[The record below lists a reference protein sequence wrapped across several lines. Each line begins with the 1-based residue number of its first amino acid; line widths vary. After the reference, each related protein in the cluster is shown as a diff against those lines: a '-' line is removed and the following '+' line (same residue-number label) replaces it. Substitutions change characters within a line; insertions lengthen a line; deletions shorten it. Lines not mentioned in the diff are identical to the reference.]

1 MRTKIVIA
9 ILATA
14 ISMSSCEW
22 ISPSKN
28 LVSSNQ
34 IEGKWKVDSLTEG
47 NDTSS
52 LFPLLL
58 AMAATDSNNNLSMQ
72 IEFNK
77 DSIITT
83 YAGGD
88 SDTTYFTNDTLAKII
103 YFKEDST
110 NERISY
116 RFIKHNVMY
125 LQLKD
130 STVMH
135 LSKK

>member
-1 MRTKIVIA
+1 MRSKIVIA

-34 IEGKWKVDSLTEG
+34 IEGKWKLDSLTEG
-47 NDTSS
+47 NDTSGI
-52 LFPLLL
+52 FPLLL

-130 STVMH
+130 STVLH

>member
-1 MRTKIVIA
+1 MRSKIVIA

-110 NERISY
+110 NERMSY
-116 RFIKHNVMY
+116 RFVKHNIMD
-125 LQLKD
+125 LQFKD
-130 STVMH
+130 STVLH

>member
-88 SDTTYFTNDTLAKII
+88 SDTTYFINDTLAKII

-130 STVMH
+130 STVLH

>member
-1 MRTKIVIA
+1 
-9 ILATA
+9 
-14 ISMSSCEW
+14 MSSCEW

-34 IEGKWKVDSLTEG
+34 IEGKWKLDSLTEG
-47 NDTSS
+47 NDSSS
-52 LFPLLL
+52 LIPFLL
-58 AMAATDSNNNLSMQ
+58 AMAVTDSNNNLSMQ

-110 NERISY
+110 NERMSY
-116 RFIKHNVMY
+116 RFVKHNIMD
-125 LQLKD
+125 LQFKD
-130 STVMH
+130 STVLH

>member
-1 MRTKIVIA
+1 MRSKIVIA

-116 RFIKHNVMY
+116 RFVKHNIMN

-130 STVMH
+130 STVLH

>member
-1 MRTKIVIA
+1 MRSKIVIA

-116 RFIKHNVMY
+116 RFVKHNVMY

-130 STVMH
+130 STVLH

>member
-130 STVMH
+130 STVLH

>member
-1 MRTKIVIA
+1 MRSKIVIA

-58 AMAATDSNNNLSMQ
+58 AMAATDGNNNVSMQ

-130 STVMH
+130 STVLH

>member
-58 AMAATDSNNNLSMQ
+58 AMAATDGNNNLSMQ

-116 RFIKHNVMY
+116 RFVKHNIMN

-130 STVMH
+130 STVLH

>member
-58 AMAATDSNNNLSMQ
+58 AMAATDGNNNVSMQ

-88 SDTTYFTNDTLAKII
+88 SDTTYFINDTLAKII

-130 STVMH
+130 STVLH

>member
-58 AMAATDSNNNLSMQ
+58 AMAATDSNNNVSMQ

-130 STVMH
+130 STVLH

>member
-116 RFIKHNVMY
+116 RFVKHNIMN

-130 STVMH
+130 STVLH

>member
-1 MRTKIVIA
+1 M
-9 ILATA
+9 
-14 ISMSSCEW
+14 
-22 ISPSKN
+22 N
-28 LVSSNQ
+28 L
-34 IEGKWKVDSLTEG
+34 
-47 NDTSS
+47 
-52 LFPLLL
+52 
-58 AMAATDSNNNLSMQ
+58 
-72 IEFNK
+72 K

-116 RFIKHNVMY
+116 RFVKHNVMY

-130 STVMH
+130 STVLH

>member
-1 MRTKIVIA
+1 MRFKIVIA

-88 SDTTYFTNDTLAKII
+88 SDTTYFNNDTLAKII

-130 STVMH
+130 STVLH

>member
-58 AMAATDSNNNLSMQ
+58 AMAATDSNNNVSMQ

-116 RFIKHNVMY
+116 RFVKHNIMN

-130 STVMH
+130 STVLH

>member
-34 IEGKWKVDSLTEG
+34 IEGKWKLDSLTEG
-47 NDTSS
+47 NDTSGI
-52 LFPLLL
+52 FPLLL
-58 AMAATDSNNNLSMQ
+58 AMAATDSNNNVSMQ
-72 IEFNK
+72 IEFNN

-88 SDTTYFTNDTLAKII
+88 SDTTYFINDTLAKII

-116 RFIKHNVMY
+116 RFVKHNIMN

-130 STVMH
+130 STVLH

>member
-1 MRTKIVIA
+1 MRSKIVIA

-28 LVSSNQ
+28 LVSFNQ

-58 AMAATDSNNNLSMQ
+58 AMAATDSNNNVSMQ

-88 SDTTYFTNDTLAKII
+88 SDTTYFTNDTVAKII

-130 STVMH
+130 STVLH